1 MTQKSMSFI
10 YVVMVTVE
18 EFLKKKQK
26 KNNNKIW
33 STRKN
38 FNSKPVFNDK
48 YLETKM
54 KSYQDKITPDFNGKV
69 YLSVFQI
76 MQKLFSYT
84 FLEEC
89 KYKIKKKEIK
99 FFILMS

>member
-18 EFLKKKQK
+18 EFLKKKPK
-26 KNNNKIW
+26 TTTKYGAHEKYY
-33 STRKN
+33 RKN
-38 FNSKPVFNDK
+38 FKSKPVFNDK

-76 MQKLFSYT
+76 R
-84 FLEEC
+84 
-89 KYKIKKKEIK
+89 
-99 FFILMS
+99 